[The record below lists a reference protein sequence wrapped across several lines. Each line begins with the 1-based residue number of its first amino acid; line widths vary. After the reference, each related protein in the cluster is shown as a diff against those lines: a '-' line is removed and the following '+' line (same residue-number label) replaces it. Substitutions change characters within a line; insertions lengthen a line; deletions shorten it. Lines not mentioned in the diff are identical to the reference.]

1 MRFNKNLEYKDDYL
15 RKILSTTK
23 TIAMVG
29 LSPDENRPSNFAAK
43 YLKMK
48 GYKIIP
54 INPVT
59 SKKYI
64 LKEKVIASLLDLN
77 FVPDMVDI
85 FIKNEKILP
94 IVNEALSI
102 KPKTIW
108 LQIGV
113 VNLNAAKKVKAA
125 KINFVMDRCP
135 KIEYARLN
143 GELGWGGINSGI
155 ISSKK
160 IQLIS

>member
-1 MRFNKNLEYKDDYL
+1 
-15 RKILSTTK
+15 
-23 TIAMVG
+23 
-29 LSPDENRPSNFAAK
+29 
-43 YLKMK
+43 
-48 GYKIIP
+48 
-54 INPVT
+54 
-59 SKKYI
+59 
-64 LKEKVIASLLDLN
+64 
-77 FVPDMVDI
+77 
-85 FIKNEKILP
+85 
-94 IVNEALSI
+94 LSI

-160 IQLIS
+160 IKLMR